1 VPAWLFTT
9 INVLVILIML
19 FGLFG
24 LIIPIFP
31 GNVVMWVAALIYGL
45 IFGFGRLGGIM
56 FAIITL
62 LMLAA
67 VLADNVL
74 MGAKAREKGA
84 AWKSIILALL
94 AGIVGTFVFP
104 PIGGIIAAPL
114 VLYLME
120 FLRLGDSAEAT
131 KVVKAL
137 LIGWGLAF
145 VVRFGLGVVMMILWG
160 IWAFMA

>member
-1 VPAWLFTT
+1 MF
-9 INVLVILIML
+9 

-31 GNVVMWVAALIYGL
+31 GNVVMWVAALLYGL
-45 IFGFGRLGGIM
+45 IFGFGKLGGVL

-67 VLADNVL
+67 VLADNFM

-84 AWKSIILALL
+84 AWASIILALI
-94 AGIVGTFVFP
+94 AGVVGTFIFP

-120 FLRLGDSAEAT
+120 FQRLGDSAEAT

-137 LIGWGLAF
+137 LVGWGLAF
-145 VVRFGLGVVMMILWG
+145 VVRFGLGVLMLGLWG
-160 IWAFMA
+160 IWAFLT

>member
-1 VPAWLFTT
+1 LPSWLITT
-9 INVLVILIML
+9 INILTTLTML

-31 GNVVMWVAALIYGL
+31 GNVVMWIAALIYGL

-56 FAIITL
+56 FAVITV

-67 VLADNVL
+67 VMSDNVL

-84 AWKSIILALL
+84 AWSSIMLALL
-94 AGIVGTFVFP
+94 AGIVFTLIFP

-120 FLRLGDSAEAT
+120 FQRLGDSGEAT
-131 KVVKAL
+131 KVVRAL
-137 LIGWGLAF
+137 LVGWGLAF
-145 VVRFGLGVVMMILWG
+145 VVRFGLGVVMLLLWVA
-160 IWAFMA
+160 WAYLI